1 MKQETGR
8 GVQDYLAQIK
18 RLEEDGQ
25 RCTATIVAHT
35 LGVSL
40 PSASEMLKRLG
51 SEGYLERDRDGT
63 IRLTPDG
70 RPLAHKVLRR
80 HRLVERLLTDVL
92 RMPWHQVHEEAH
104 RLKYAISDRVEERLA
119 TSLGFPEYC
128 PHGAPATCPVDRRDL
143 RPLDSVEEG
152 EEVGVGQISEIKVEL
167 LGYLDEMG
175 IRPGTI
181 LKVKEISP
189 FGGPLNLQS
198 DAGTI
203 PLGREVAAYIQ
214 ICPPDQADWI
224 NRRAFDSDL

>member
-1 MKQETGR
+1 MKGLETGR

-25 RCTATIVAHT
+25 RCTATIVAQT

-40 PSASEMLKRLG
+40 PSASEMLKRLAG
-51 SEGYLERDRDGT
+51 EGYLERDHEGT
-63 IRLTPDG
+63 IRLTPEG

-92 RMPWHQVHEEAH
+92 GMPWHQVHEEAH
-104 RLKYAISDRVEERLA
+104 RLKHSISDRVEEHLA
-119 TSLGFPEYC
+119 TSLAFPEYC

-143 RPLDSVEEG
+143 HRLDSVEEG
-152 EEVGVGQISEIKVEL
+152 EEVGIGQISEIKVDL
-167 LGYLDEMG
+167 LPYLDEMG
-175 IRPGTI
+175 VRPGTI
-181 LKVKEISP
+181 IKILEIAP
-189 FGGPLNLQS
+189 FGGPLYLQTES
-198 DAGTI
+198 GTV

-224 NRRAFDSDL
+224 HRRALDV